1 MFTLAWPWMLIAL
14 PLPWLAARL
23 LPPAPAPGALL
34 LPIGL
39 ETLAGQSGAGRR
51 WPVLAGL
58 AWLALVLAASR
69 PEWVGEPVQLP
80 ASGRDIVLAVDLS
93 GSMDERDISFR
104 GRAVQRLA
112 VVQEV
117 AGEFIERRRG
127 DRIGLVLFGENA
139 YLQSPLSLDRA
150 TTAQLLREAEVGLAG
165 QKTAIGDAIGM
176 AVKHLLDAGRNEERV
191 VILLTDGES
200 NAGRLSPAK
209 AAELATQ
216 SGVRVHTIGFTGAQ
230 TIRLGPF
237 VQRRASPIDTAALEK
252 VARSTGGRFFAAEGV
267 NELEQIYALLDE
279 IEPVP
284 VDELS
289 FRPRH
294 ALFYWPLALALL
306 LALGRLLPGLMP
318 GPAWR
323 HGQKQAPAGTGRPPE
338 SASRP

>member
-1 MFTLAWPWMLIAL
+1 MLTLTWPWMLLSL
-14 PLPWLAARL
+14 PLPWLLARL
-23 LPPAPAPGALL
+23 LPPAAAPGALR
-34 LPIGL
+34 LPFDLDALGG
-39 ETLAGQSGAGRR
+39 ETATGRR
-51 WPVLAGL
+51 WPLLPLL

-104 GRAVQRLA
+104 GRNVQRLA

-117 AGEFIERRRG
+117 AGDFIQRRRG
-127 DRIGLVLFGENA
+127 DRIGLVLFGEAA

-150 TTAQLLREAEVGLAG
+150 TTAQLLGEAEVGLAG

-176 AVKHLLDAGRNEERV
+176 AVKHLLDAGRNQERV

-209 AAELATQ
+209 AAELAAQ

-237 VQRRASPIDTAALEK
+237 VQRRASPIDSKALEQ
-252 VARSTGGRFFAAEGV
+252 VAQATGGRFFAAEGIG
-267 NELEQIYALLDE
+267 ELEQIYALLDE

-294 ALFYWPLALALL
+294 SLFHWPLAVALL
-306 LALGRLLPGLMP
+306 LALSRLLPGPRWPLRRRHAAPP
-318 GPAWR
+318 GSP
-323 HGQKQAPAGTGRPPE
+323 RPTPDRT
-338 SASRP
+338 RP